1 MVEDVE
7 ALDTIGRS
15 LNEAFFMLWQTLWAL
30 ILGFTL
36 SGAVQAF
43 VSRGQMQRLMGDH
56 RPAALTR
63 STLLGIASSSCSYA
77 ASALARSLFVRGADF
92 TAAMVFMVASTNLVV
107 ELGIVLW
114 LLIGW
119 QFAAAEFVGGAV
131 MVALLGLLL
140 PRVIPAPLVD
150 RLRARISDTTDASAH
165 AHHGEPVED
174 STAGLRA
181 RLRQPSRWAA
191 SAGYTLA
198 DLTMLR
204 REIVLGF
211 IAAGFVA
218 VAVPA
223 HVWADVF
230 FTGHGP
236 WTVIENAVVGPFVA
250 VISFV
255 CSIGN
260 VALAAALWKDGISFG
275 GVIAFIFADLIT
287 IPLLLIYRTM
297 YGGRVTL
304 RLLGV
309 FWAVMSASGLVTEL
323 IFRALHGVP
332 VRRPTLIAT
341 EHVTWDHTTVLNIVF
356 LILFAGLLA
365 LHHNRDKF
373 GGAQTTAL
381 DPVCGMQVEKANP
394 GATTQIG
401 TDTVYFCSPRC
412 HDRFTADLAG
422 SPQ

>member
-1 MVEDVE
+1 ME

-63 STLLGIASSSCSYA
+63 STFLGIASSSCSYA

-131 MVALLGLLL
+131 MVALLGVVL
-140 PRVIPAPLVD
+140 PRVVPAALTDPLRRPTHD
-150 RLRARISDTTDASAH
+150 EPASDIDA
-165 AHHGEPVED
+165 
-174 STAGLRA
+174 AGLRA
-181 RLRQPSRWAA
+181 RLRQPSRWVA

-198 DLTMLR
+198 DLTMVR
-204 REIVLGF
+204 REVVLGF
-211 IAAGFVA
+211 VGAGFLA

-230 FTGHGP
+230 LTGHGP

-275 GVIAFIFADLIT
+275 GVVAFIFGDLIT

-394 GATTQIG
+394 GATTVIG
-401 TDTVYFCSPRC
+401 SDTVYFCSPRC
-412 HDRFTADLAG
+412 HDRYTADLAR